1 MSTEDFKDKFQ
12 NMNKDTV
19 TEFCKKNRKALIGAA
34 VILVFAIVLII
45 IGVHGAG
52 SKERTGFSKSEK
64 YEVDKNKEI
73 VQLMNNYYT
82 AYASGDIETLKSIA
96 APISDMEQSY
106 IAMLSQYIESYQDVK
121 CYVMDGMDKNSYIV
135 SVTTNM
141 KFPGIDTVVPSM
153 ETFYLR
159 TNDKDNLYIDN
170 LYSTFNYVATQE
182 TEVDASV
189 SAYIEEYQKQEEFIN
204 LSKEIETKSQ
214 EAIGADAVLAEY
226 INNLSNAIIPQWL
239 SNYKVEAAA
248 KAEAEAAAK
257 AAEEEAA
264 KQAAEAEAA
273 AKAAEEE
280 AARQAAE
287 AAQQA
292 AQQPAAEIVFATTKT
307 NVRDSASTAGNL
319 LGTVEFGTQLNRIG
333 TQDDWS
339 IVEYNGVQ
347 GYIKSEYLS
356 TEAPQ
361 QDTGTP
367 IYSEGQT
374 VTFTATSNIRS
385 SMSETSSKV
394 AVAAGGDTAKV
405 VMCYAE
411 GWTKVSYKNK
421 TGYVKTELLQ

>member
-1 MSTEDFKDKFQ
+1 MSTEDFKNKFQ
-12 NMNKDTV
+12 NMNKETV
-19 TEFCKKNRKALIGAA
+19 TEFCKKNMKALIGAA
-34 VILVFAIVLII
+34 VILVFAIALII

-82 AYASGDIETLKSIA
+82 AYAAGDVETLKSIA
-96 APISDMEQSY
+96 VPISDMEQSY

-159 TNDKDNLYIDN
+159 TNDKDKLYIDN

-292 AQQPAAEIVFATTKT
+292 AQQPAAETVFATTKT

>member
-1 MSTEDFKDKFQ
+1 MNKEDLKNKFQ
-12 NMNKDTV
+12 NINKETAA
-19 TEFCKKNRKALIGAA
+19 EFCKKNKKAVIAAA
-34 VILVFAIVLII
+34 VVLVFAIVLII
-45 IGVHGAG
+45 VGVNGAS
-52 SKERTGFSKSEK
+52 SKERTGFSKSDK

-73 VQLMNNYYT
+73 IQLMNDYYT
-82 AYASGDIETLKSIA
+82 DLAAGDVEALKKIA
-96 APISDMEQSY
+96 TPISDMEQSY

-141 KFPGIDTVVPSM
+141 KFPGIDTTVPSM

-159 TNDKDNLYIDN
+159 TNDKDKLYIDN

-189 SAYIEEYQKQEEFIN
+189 SAYIEEYQKQEDFIN

-214 EAIGADAVLAEY
+214 EAVAADAVLAEY
-226 INNLSNAIIPQWL
+226 INNLSNTVIPQWL
-239 SNYKVEAAA
+239 TNYKAEAAA

-264 KQAAEAEAA
+264 RQAAEEEAA

-292 AQQPAAEIVFATTKT
+292 AQQPTSETVFATTKT
-307 NVRDSASTAGNL
+307 NVRDAASTAGNL

-339 IVEYNGVQ
+339 IVEFNGAQ

-361 QDTGTP
+361 QDTGTTVF
-367 IYSEGQT
+367 SEGET

-394 AVAAGGDTAKV
+394 TVAAGGDTAKV

>member
-1 MSTEDFKDKFQ
+1 MSTEDFKNKFQ
-12 NMNKDTV
+12 NMNKETV
-19 TEFCKKNRKALIGAA
+19 TEFCKKNMKALIGAA

-82 AYASGDIETLKSIA
+82 AYAAGDVETLKSIA

-159 TNDKDNLYIDN
+159 TNDKDKLYIDN

-292 AQQPAAEIVFATTKT
+292 AQQPAAETVFATTKT

>member
-1 MSTEDFKDKFQ
+1 MGTEDFKDKFQ

-82 AYASGDIETLKSIA
+82 AYAAGDVETLKSIA

-159 TNDKDNLYIDN
+159 TNDKDKLYIDN

-292 AQQPAAEIVFATTKT
+292 AQQPAAETVFATTKT

>member
-159 TNDKDNLYIDN
+159 TNDKDKLYIDN

>member
-1 MSTEDFKDKFQ
+1 MSTEDFKNKFQ
-12 NMNKDTV
+12 NMNKETV
-19 TEFCKKNRKALIGAA
+19 TEFCKKNMKALIGAA

-82 AYASGDIETLKSIA
+82 AYAAGDVETLKSIA

-159 TNDKDNLYIDN
+159 TNDKDKLYIDN

-226 INNLSNAIIPQWL
+226 INNLSNANITRCFF
-239 SNYKVEAAA
+239 N
-248 KAEAEAAAK
+248 
-257 AAEEEAA
+257 
-264 KQAAEAEAA
+264 KQ
-273 AKAAEEE
+273 K
-280 AARQAAE
+280 
-287 AAQQA
+287 
-292 AQQPAAEIVFATTKT
+292 
-307 NVRDSASTAGNL
+307 
-319 LGTVEFGTQLNRIG
+319 
-333 TQDDWS
+333 
-339 IVEYNGVQ
+339 
-347 GYIKSEYLS
+347 
-356 TEAPQ
+356 
-361 QDTGTP
+361 
-367 IYSEGQT
+367 
-374 VTFTATSNIRS
+374 
-385 SMSETSSKV
+385 
-394 AVAAGGDTAKV
+394 GGF
-405 VMCYAE
+405 
-411 GWTKVSYKNK
+411 
-421 TGYVKTELLQ
+421 